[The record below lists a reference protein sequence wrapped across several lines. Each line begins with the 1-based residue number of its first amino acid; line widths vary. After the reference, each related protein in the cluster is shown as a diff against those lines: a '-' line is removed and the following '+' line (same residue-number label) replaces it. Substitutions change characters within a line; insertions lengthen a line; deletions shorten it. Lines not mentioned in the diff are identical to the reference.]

1 MFFSLQEHTILAQS
15 FLIKLQEQENWSV
28 NKWNMKEV
36 GKMGFHMGLEL
47 KSIQTGIHILGIS
60 SMGLKMDKMA
70 CLFGVNTLN
79 FFSTKVASKA
89 AKYLVRE
96 FLCLEIRQK
105 YKDYSKT
112 VISVNAFFKI
122 LNIEL

>member
-1 MFFSLQEHTILAQS
+1 
-15 FLIKLQEQENWSV
+15 
-28 NKWNMKEV
+28 MKEV

-60 SMGLKMDKMA
+60 SMGLKMDKIA

-79 FFSTKVASKA
+79 FFSTKVASKT

-96 FLCLEIRQK
+96 FLCFEIKQK
-105 YKDYSKT
+105 YKDYLKT